1 MEDKWRIVKEQ
12 IGGGK
17 RVEEGGLCPHSS
29 RDGRAQVS
37 HHWPV
42 RCTWE
47 VWATS
52 LDPAGGSG
60 SPGTQTSASWGLR
73 GCPVPLPL
81 SHAYLPCVSLLP
93 PSPVPKALVSASSQ
107 QHSQDGPSELAT
119 PLLEA
124 VRWIPHLEKN
134 PNPSLQPLRSSVP
147 VPLGL
152 PFLPLGPWTPCSDA
166 DMPSS
171 YLKVLD
177 LS

>member
-1 MEDKWRIVKEQ
+1 MLRSCSPFILIKKQ
-12 IGGGK
+12 PTQSGA
-17 RVEEGGLCPHSS
+17 RVWSHS
-29 RDGRAQVS
+29 
-37 HHWPV
+37 
-42 RCTWE
+42 
-47 VWATS
+47 
-52 LDPAGGSG
+52 L
-60 SPGTQTSASWGLR
+60 
-73 GCPVPLPL
+73 LPL
-81 SHAYLPCVSLLP
+81 STKVGWFKHQRTVTASRVISLLP

-177 LS
+177 LFFPLSGLLFSQRYCVPPSVPSLTESQLELSLHPSLSLS